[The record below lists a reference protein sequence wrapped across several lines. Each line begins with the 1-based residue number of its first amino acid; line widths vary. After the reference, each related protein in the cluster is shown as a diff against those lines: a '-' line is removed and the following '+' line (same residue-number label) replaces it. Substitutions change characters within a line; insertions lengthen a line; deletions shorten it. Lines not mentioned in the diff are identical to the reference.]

1 MVDKM
6 IVEYADL
13 RKSGIR
19 VLIEER
25 GQGFIDLGVHNFMIS
40 FAHEYFG
47 DIVASYLNFET
58 VFFEGEGHCQKQK
71 SQFMIIN
78 WLCLSMIV
86 IIWRLVSIESLN
98 LP

>member
-6 IVEYADL
+6 VVEYADL

-25 GQGFIDLGVHNFMIS
+25 GQGLVDLGVRNFMIS

-58 VFFEGEGHCQKQK
+58 VFFEGKGHFQKQK

-78 WLCLSMIV
+78 WFFLSLIV
-86 IIWRLVSIESLN
+86 IIWRLGSIE
-98 LP
+98 